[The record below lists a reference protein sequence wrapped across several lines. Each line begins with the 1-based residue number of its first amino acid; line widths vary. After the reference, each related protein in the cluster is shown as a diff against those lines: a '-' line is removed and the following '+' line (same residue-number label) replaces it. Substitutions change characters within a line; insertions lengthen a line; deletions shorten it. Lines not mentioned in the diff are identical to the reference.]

1 MKKVLS
7 MSLEVL
13 YFLKYVIERDYK
25 ELTMIARRSEN
36 RTIKIWCSDIFQNKG
51 TRAFQYFCLQ
61 VRHDACSE

>member
-1 MKKVLS
+1 MKKALS

-36 RTIKIWCSDIFQNKG
+36 RTIKI
-51 TRAFQYFCLQ
+51 
-61 VRHDACSE
+61 